1 MRTTFF
7 TFFVALALCLSSAA
21 TSLGEPERMFVF
33 NSDGMT
39 RQVDVRVRGE
49 MPRRVFLCQS
59 LAGLAPCALLPA
71 PLVSRRATAEDAVPV
86 AGRLELDVVEQAGI
100 HRDASPVHARLR
112 LPGAVPVGTPFRL
125 LWKGQ
130 PVVAQFRPH
139 GKGARTSNWWV
150 DFLARSLPHETR
162 RYVVEYGPEV
172 QPVPERTA
180 GHVLTEEEDAFVISN
195 APYIDWVVPR
205 DLGGFLRSVD
215 FPPAEHLRPNSLG
228 LQVRDRAGQ
237 NHVLGGTGTTAEVI
251 RQGKMTVALRFEK
264 NEMSDALR
272 GVKWRADLVF
282 PGPVSWVDLRLRVD
296 DAQDRVA
303 AVGLQLRLNLD
314 PPTVAQHTLVELGA
328 ARTVYR
334 SLFGN
339 QYVELRADSQQASP
353 WQVLRGVAGSVQ
365 PFMVAAQ
372 GSPAAAGWAHIMD
385 RKRCLAIAFDRFGEQ
400 GEESLGVAADGNLI
414 AWKQFSAASSDT
426 QSVAKRWRSWLH
438 FVHFPPQQSAST
450 DPYMMQHPLLVKG
463 VD

>member
-1 MRTTFF
+1 MTSQVEATVCRAERRRT
-7 TFFVALALCLSSAA
+7 
-21 TSLGEPERMFVF
+21 
-33 NSDGMT
+33 
-39 RQVDVRVRGE
+39 
-49 MPRRVFLCQS
+49 FLRQS
-59 LAGLAPCALLPA
+59 LAGMGVCAFLQT
-71 PLVSRRATAEDAVPV
+71 PLVSRWAAAEEAAP
-86 AGRLELDVVEQAGI
+86 AGGRLAFDVVERAGI
-100 HRDASPVHARLR
+100 HRDATPVHGRLQ
-112 LPGAVPVGTPFRL
+112 LPQPVVVGTPFRL
-125 LWKGQ
+125 LWKGGPQ
-130 PVVAQFRPH
+130 VAQFRPH
-139 GKGARTSNWWV
+139 GQDSKTSSWWV

-172 QPVPERTA
+172 QPVPERKS

-215 FPPAEHLRPNSLG
+215 FPPVEHLRPNSLG

-237 NHVLGGTGTTAEVI
+237 KHVLGGTGTTAEVI

-264 NEMSDALR
+264 NETSDALR

-314 PPTVAQHTLVELGA
+314 PPTEAQHTLVELGA

-339 QYVELRADSQQASP
+339 QYVELRADRQQASP

-365 PFMVAAQ
+365 PFMVAVQ

-438 FVHFPPQQSAST
+438 FVHFPPQQSANT

>member
-1 MRTTFF
+1 
-7 TFFVALALCLSSAA
+7 
-21 TSLGEPERMFVF
+21 
-33 NSDGMT
+33 MT
-39 RQVDVRVRGE
+39 RQVDVRVCGE
-49 MPRRVFLCQS
+49 IPRRVLLCQS
-59 LAGLAPCALLPA
+59 LVGLAVCALLPA
-71 PLVSRRATAEDAVPV
+71 PLLSRRATAEDAVPV
-86 AGRLELDVVEQAGI
+86 AGRLALDVVEQAGI

-112 LPGAVPVGTPFRL
+112 LPGAIPMGTPFRL

-130 PVVAQFRPH
+130 PVVAQFRPR

-172 QPVPERTA
+172 QPVPERKG
-180 GHVLTEEEDAFVISN
+180 GHVLTEEKDAFVISH
-195 APYIDWVVPR
+195 APYIEWVVPR

-237 NHVLGGTGTTAEVI
+237 KHVLGGTGTTAEVI
-251 RQGKMTVALRFEK
+251 RQGRMTVALRFEK
-264 NEMSDALR
+264 NETSDALR

-296 DAQDRVA
+296 DPQDRVA

-314 PPTVAQHTLVELGA
+314 PPTEAQHTLVELGA
-328 ARTVYR
+328 ERTVYR

-339 QYVELRADSQQASP
+339 QYVELRADRQQASP

-365 PFMVAAQ
+365 PFAVAAQ
-372 GSPAAAGWAHIMD
+372 GAPAAAGWAHIMD

-400 GEESLGVAADGNLI
+400 GEESLGVTADGNLI
-414 AWKQFSAASSDT
+414 AWKQFSAAGSDT
-426 QSVAKRWRSWLH
+426 QPVAKRWRSWLH

-463 VD
+463 VN